1 GITFC
6 RCGQKMYVP
15 SNSPKYIC
23 WECRNKIPVT
33 DLDAV
38 FHEQLKSFVFSPT
51 EVAGYLNKAD
61 EAYGER
67 EAELATLER
76 DKQGVLRE
84 MDEVMKLYLSGQISQ
99 EAVGRQYGPL
109 EKRLKQIEDR
119 IPEVEGE
126 LDFLKIQ
133 RISSDEILSEAKD
146 LYNRWPDLE
155 RDERRRVIEQIT
167 DRITIGKDEVH
178 IDLAYLPSPS
188 KILATKASNLCR

>member
-1 GITFC
+1 
-6 RCGQKMYVP
+6 
-15 SNSPKYIC
+15 
-23 WECRNKIPVT
+23 
-33 DLDAV
+33 
-38 FHEQLKSFVFSPT
+38 
-51 EVAGYLNKAD
+51 
-61 EAYGER
+61 
-67 EAELATLER
+67 ELATLER